1 MDAIF
6 SLRPLFRRHIAVP
19 GDHGSWVFLLSPL
32 LIGLFAGGRWTPATL
47 PLIVALLAAFLIR
60 QPIIIAAKAYSGRRP
75 RDELPAARFW
85 MIVYGLVGML
95 AVVGL
100 VALGFDTLLNLAI
113 PAVPVFAWH
122 LHLITRRAERKQIG
136 VEVVASGVLAL
147 AAPAGMWIGIGAAD
161 PRGWILW
168 ALCWLQSAASIVHTY
183 LRLEQR
189 ELSAVPDMPTRFRM
203 ARRALLY
210 TGFNLAATVSLALT
224 GFLPPLIFIP
234 FALQFAETVW
244 GALRPAVGARPT
256 AIGVRQL
263 IVSTLFTILFILF
276 WR

>member
-1 MDAIF
+1 MTT
-6 SLRPLFRRHIAVP
+6 SPLRSLFRRHIALP

-32 LIGLFAGGRWTPATL
+32 LIGLFAGGRWTPATM
-47 PLIVALLAAFLIR
+47 PLIIALLAAFLIR
-60 QPIIIAAKAYSGRRP
+60 QPITIAAKAYSGRRP

-85 MIVYGLVGML
+85 MVVYGLVGML

-100 VALGFDTLLNLAI
+100 VAQGFDYLLNLAI

-122 LHLITRRAERKQIG
+122 LYLITRRAERKQIG

-147 AAPAGMWIGIGAAD
+147 AAPAALWIGIGAAD

-168 ALCWLQSAASIVHTY
+168 ALCWLQSAASIVHAY
-183 LRLEQR
+183 LRLDQR
-189 ELSAVPDMPTRFRM
+189 GLAAVPNLSTRLNM

-210 TGFNLAATVSLALT
+210 TGFNLIATAALALA

-244 GALRPAVGARPT
+244 GTLRPAIGARPT

-263 IVSTLFTILFILF
+263 IVSTLFTLLFILF
-276 WR
+276 LK

>member
-1 MDAIF
+1 MAAIF
-6 SLRPLFRRHIAVP
+6 SLRSLFRRHIALP

-32 LIGLFAGGRWTPATL
+32 LIGLFAGGRWTPATM

-60 QPIIIAAKAYSGRRP
+60 QPITIAAKAYSGRRP
-75 RDELPAARFW
+75 RDELPATRFW
-85 MIVYGLVGML
+85 IVVYGSVGLL

-100 VALGFDTLLNLAI
+100 VALGFGYLLNLAI

-122 LHLITRRAERKQIG
+122 LYLITRRAEHKQIG

-147 AAPAGMWIGIGAAD
+147 AAPAAMWVGIGAAD

-168 ALCWLQSAASIVHTY
+168 ALCWLQSAASIVHAY

-189 ELSAVPDMPTRFRM
+189 GLATTPDLSTRLNM

-210 TGFNLAATVSLALT
+210 TGFNVIATAALALA

-234 FALQFAETVW
+234 FAVQFAETVW
-244 GALRPAVGARPT
+244 GTLRPAVGARPT

-263 IVSTLFTILFILF
+263 IVSTLFTLLFILF
-276 WR
+276 MK

>member
-1 MDAIF
+1 MT
-6 SLRPLFRRHIAVP
+6 LFRRHIALP

-47 PLIVALLAAFLIR
+47 PLVVALLAAFLIR

-100 VALGFDTLLNLAI
+100 VALGFDYLLNLAI

-122 LHLITRRAERKQIG
+122 LYLITRRAERKQIS

-147 AAPAGMWIGIGAAD
+147 AAPAAMWIGIGAAD

-168 ALCWLQSAASIVHTY
+168 ALCWLQSAASIVHAY
-183 LRLEQR
+183 LRLDQR
-189 ELSAVPDMPTRFRM
+189 GLAAVPDLSIRLNM

-210 TGFNLAATVSLALT
+210 TGFNVVATAALALA

-244 GALRPAVGARPT
+244 GTLRPAVGARPT

-263 IVSTLFTILFILF
+263 IVSTLFTLLFILF
-276 WR
+276 MK